1 MINFTILG
9 LLRRLHKLQIQVDL
23 ESTSDATGIIY
34 PRHQLHKKKIGI
46 NDNNPYS
53 ICSITNNQ
61 IEEAIKSS
69 LERAKAMMDDLGMKE
84 LLVQTKNWDKPL
96 GGANDADVDIKD
108 IIEDSED
115 EVLTDADDH
124 LLDHVSSNVVSEL
137 DDEECSTIIEN
148 LEHLKEKKIIDET
161 VKEKIMYLCRNNTS
175 HSDGR
180 TLIPLYRVGN
190 QNDAGVKR
198 KQSNNFVE
206 VQHKGE
212 KIFIRKSTL
221 VWLFQE
227 GERISTDRLFRVRVK
242 QPYSTSVQQISS
254 KCDHSSLPHVQE
266 FVELGY
272 MCFSR
277 KCHSKG
283 MEY

>member
-1 MINFTILG
+1 M
-9 LLRRLHKLQIQVDL
+9 HKLQIQVDL

-34 PRHQLHKKKIGI
+34 PRHQLHKKKIRI

-53 ICSITNNQ
+53 VCSITNNQ

-96 GGANDADVDIKD
+96 RGANDADVDIKD

-115 EVLTDADDH
+115 EVLTDAEDH
-124 LLDHVSSNVVSEL
+124 LLEHVSSKVVSEL

-212 KIFIRKSTL
+212 KS
-221 VWLFQE
+221 LFVSLHWF
-227 GERISTDRLFRVRVK
+227 GCFKKVRGY
-242 QPYSTSVQQISS
+242 QLTGYS
-254 KCDHSSLPHVQE
+254 E
-266 FVELGY
+266 
-272 MCFSR
+272 
-277 KCHSKG
+277 
-283 MEY
+283 

>member
-1 MINFTILG
+1 
-9 LLRRLHKLQIQVDL
+9 
-23 ESTSDATGIIY
+23 
-34 PRHQLHKKKIGI
+34 
-46 NDNNPYS
+46 
-53 ICSITNNQ
+53 
-61 IEEAIKSS
+61 
-69 LERAKAMMDDLGMKE
+69 MDDLGMKE
-84 LLVQTKNWDKPL
+84 LLVQTKNWDEPL
-96 GGANDADVDIKD
+96 GGASDADVDVKD

-115 EVLTDADDH
+115 EILTDADDH
-124 LLDHVSSNVVSEL
+124 LSDHVSSKVVSEL
-137 DDEECSTIIEN
+137 DNEECSAIIEN
-148 LEHLKEKKIIDET
+148 LKHLKEKKIIDET
-161 VKEKIMYLCRNNTS
+161 VKEKIIYLCRNNTS

-180 TLIPLYRVGN
+180 TLISLYRVGN
-190 QNDAGVKR
+190 QNDASVKR

-266 FVELGY
+266 FVELGDI
-272 MCFSR
+272 CVFQENVTP
-277 KCHSKG
+277 KG
-283 MEY
+283 WSIGR